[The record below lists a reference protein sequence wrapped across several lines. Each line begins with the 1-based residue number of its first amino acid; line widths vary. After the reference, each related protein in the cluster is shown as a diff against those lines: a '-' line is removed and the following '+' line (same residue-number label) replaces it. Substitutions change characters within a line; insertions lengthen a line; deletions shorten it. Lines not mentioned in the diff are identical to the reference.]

1 LSASF
6 IHMIVLL
13 QSFCKNP
20 VYHRLLSDRMFKTW
34 SCCPR
39 HPRSTASPLSRR
51 SSRPCLLP
59 QEQICRLVI
68 HLIRKRLLLSSGTR
82 VHPLR
87 RLPHGFPA
95 AHSAGVFFRRKE
107 VCRRVRCL
115 LGRCRLLACGK
126 RRRLLRPFA
135 GTHPVIIAI

>member
-1 LSASF
+1 
-6 IHMIVLL
+6 
-13 QSFCKNP
+13 
-20 VYHRLLSDRMFKTW
+20 MFKTGLADRDTRGR
-34 SCCPR
+34 PF
-39 HPRSTASPLSRR
+39 HPYVSAHPVRVYFRR
-51 SSRPCLLP
+51 
-59 QEQICRLVI
+59 EEICRFVI
-68 HLIRKRLLLSSGTR
+68 HLVRKRLLLSSGTR

-115 LGRCRLLACGK
+115 LGRCRLLACGT